1 MKTRKTTVKD
11 LEILLARIERRQP
24 KHVVGFAPA
33 NSIYS
38 FCSSVPADGIV
49 LRYMF
54 AVAGTITKIFVFC
67 PKSKEDP
74 PFELKAELIN
84 ETAGQFVDVV
94 VTKDRLV
101 VDVNLPIKEGSRL
114 LIRSPS
120 ANRINIELA
129 ALFIPDLEIGQK
141 HQVLRAALLESE
153 NAEL

>member
-1 MKTRKTTVKD
+1 MQTRKTTIND

-24 KHVVGFAPA
+24 KHVVGFAPV

-38 FCSSVPADGIV
+38 FCPSVPADGIV

-67 PKSKEDP
+67 PRPKEAP
-74 PFELKAELIN
+74 PLELKAELIN

-114 LIRSPS
+114 LIRSPTI
-120 ANRINIELA
+120 NRNNIELA
-129 ALFIPDLEIGQK
+129 ALFIPNIEIGQR
-141 HQVLRAALLESE
+141 HQALRAALLESE